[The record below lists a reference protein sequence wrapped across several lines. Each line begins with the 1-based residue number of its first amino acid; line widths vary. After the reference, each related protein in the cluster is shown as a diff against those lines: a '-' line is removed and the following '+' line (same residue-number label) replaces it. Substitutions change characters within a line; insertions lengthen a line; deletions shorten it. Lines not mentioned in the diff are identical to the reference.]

1 MNISNTFQEQGFV
14 QGIPL
19 LSKNSV
25 VKLRRHVERA
35 ERDSQENEQL
45 CSQLNHPLQKIF
57 QSLARHPVIVRYVSQ
72 LIGPNILVRNGD
84 VFIKGPKAVH
94 IIRWH
99 VDTPY
104 DWSKTAKMVNCWIG
118 LNPISPFHGGLQYIP
133 ESHKHTFKREPPNK
147 NKLSLLEDQ
156 MKELDPKTAI
166 PLVMPAGYMAFHS
179 FRTVHNS
186 LSNKSDIKRI
196 GLVLRFM
203 SAHTPQEFAEA
214 GQGFLVQ
221 GSPKLWENQLRD
233 YIPISWSVK

>member
-35 ERDSQENEQL
+35 EREIQENEQL

-94 IIRWH
+94 IIPHFTVLYLSRD
-99 VDTPY
+99 VGMFRVRLGCSRPRT
-104 DWSKTAKMVNCWIG
+104 SQLLGC
-118 LNPISPFHGGLQYIP
+118 SGGLGDGMGWDGRRP
-133 ESHKHTFKREPPNK
+133 EA
-147 NKLSLLEDQ
+147 LLH
-156 MKELDPKTAI
+156 L
-166 PLVMPAGYMAFHS
+166 
-179 FRTVHNS
+179 
-186 LSNKSDIKRI
+186 
-196 GLVLRFM
+196 
-203 SAHTPQEFAEA
+203 
-214 GQGFLVQ
+214 
-221 GSPKLWENQLRD
+221 QLLLLL
-233 YIPISWSVK
+233 PTLP